1 MEIFTALDTLERKE
15 KGLLLYALLNRIPI
29 IIFGNSEE
37 KIDQLIIELIELI
50 DFRKDLVF
58 DTDFISYSEFKNLI
72 ENESNDYNTMR
83 VQIRCPTSVS
93 KRALN
98 EFITLKSLIM
108 GFNVK
113 KAAELKSIREK
124 VRRKASLF
132 LEISMETNH
141 ISVKEENDWES
152 TINISLEQNIFKKIS
167 ENTEVSIDKMKRVLS
182 ESITKKGFDGDL
194 KNILLDLEGEKREI
208 KKNIFHKEIRNFY
221 AGSKRAFFVLSK
233 LDLLT
238 KMGIG
243 SKIGSKTLL
252 ETIDYHGAPIQRIL
266 SFIKKEWGEN
276 FSYLIQ
282 NNKLTFIGE
291 KIQSFWG

>member
-1 MEIFTALDTLERKE
+1 MEIFTVLDTLERKE

-83 VQIRCPTSVS
+83 VQIRSPTSVS

-98 EFITLKSLIM
+98 EFITLKSVIM

-141 ISVKEENDWES
+141 ISVKEANDWES

-233 LDLLT
+233 LDLLN

>member
-1 MEIFTALDTLERKE
+1 MEIFSLLETLERKE
-15 KGLLLYALLNRIPI
+15 RGLLLYALLNRLPI
-29 IIFGNSEE
+29 IIFGNCEE
-37 KIDQLIIELIELI
+37 MIDHLIVELIELI

-58 DTDFISYSEFKNLI
+58 ETDFISYSEYKILI

-83 VQIRCPTSVS
+83 VVIRCPTSVAR
-93 KRALN
+93 RALN
-98 EFITLKSLIM
+98 EFITLKSLTI
-108 GFNVK
+108 GFK
-113 KAAELKSIREK
+113 IKSSTELRSIREE

-132 LEISMETNH
+132 LEIFIEKNS
-141 ISVKEENDWES
+141 ISVKMENIHGKL
-152 TINISLEQNIFKKIS
+152 INITLEQNIFKKVS

-182 ESITKKGFDGDL
+182 DSITKEGYERDL
-194 KNILLDLEGEKREI
+194 KSILLDLEGEKREI

-221 AGSKRAFFVLSK
+221 AGSKRALFVLSK

-238 KMGIG
+238 NMGIG

-252 ETIDYHGAPIQRIL
+252 ETINYHGATIERIL
-266 SFIKKEWGEN
+266 SFIKEEWEED
-276 FSYLIQ
+276 FSYLIE